1 ASNSPDLDAKIRFV
15 PPILLDNIAVQL
27 GDWSGYHLLAQ
38 YLTDEKVFILKISL
52 WGHSYKNCLFKQQWL
67 IR

>member
-1 ASNSPDLDAKIRFV
+1 LEHLVATSPDLDAKIRFV

-38 YLTDEKVFILKISL
+38 HPSFHAAFESSIF
-52 WGHSYKNCLFKQQWL
+52 
-67 IR
+67 